1 MHMKK
6 GNELYRAEK
15 YDEAIGEYKAIL
27 DHNPD
32 DWDANYLTAVSYLAL
47 YHPGS
52 THPKDKAAS
61 EGAIA
66 ALEKLIKLQ
75 APDEET
81 RLKVRNYY
89 LGLLTSSDNKD
100 KAIAYL
106 ETVLKEDSKNAD
118 AMAQIARLYAEKGD
132 IENSL
137 RWYERRA
144 QLDPSNKETWY
155 TIGVICWERS
165 YRGGVMVSNEERKLL
180 VEKGLAALQ
189 KALAIDPD
197 YFDAL
202 SYANLLYR
210 EQYKVLAATGNQ
222 QEAGL
227 SLLKAEEY
235 FKRAMEARKKGQ
247 AGSTPTTGA

>member
-1 MHMKK
+1 
-6 GNELYRAEK
+6 
-15 YDEAIGEYKAIL
+15 
-27 DHNPD
+27 
-32 DWDANYLTAVSYLAL
+32 
-47 YHPGS
+47 
-52 THPKDKAAS
+52 
-61 EGAIA
+61 
-66 ALEKLIKLQ
+66 
-75 APDEET
+75 
-81 RLKVRNYY
+81 
-89 LGLLTSSDNKD
+89 
-100 KAIAYL
+100 
-106 ETVLKEDSKNAD
+106 
-118 AMAQIARLYAEKGD
+118 
-132 IENSL
+132 
-137 RWYERRA
+137 
-144 QLDPSNKETWY
+144 
-155 TIGVICWERS
+155 
-165 YRGGVMVSNEERKLL
+165 MVSNEERKLL